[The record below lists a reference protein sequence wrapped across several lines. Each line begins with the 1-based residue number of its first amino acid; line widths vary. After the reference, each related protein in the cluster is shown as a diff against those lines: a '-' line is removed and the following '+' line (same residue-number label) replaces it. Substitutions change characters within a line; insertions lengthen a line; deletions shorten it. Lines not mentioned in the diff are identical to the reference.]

1 MIPKWKRAAV
11 LLIVDD
17 EPVNI
22 SIIGKLFKHE
32 LEVLA
37 ATNGEEALEIAEK
50 CSPDL
55 VLLDVMMPDMDGY
68 EVCRR
73 LRKSEATKHIPI
85 IFLTAKRDAG
95 DEAFGLN
102 LGAID
107 YIVKPF
113 DLAIVRARVRNHIN
127 LKQMADVL
135 GALAAQDGLTGIA
148 NRRQFDEVLGREW
161 RRAMRGKAPLSL
173 IILDV
178 DSFKQFNDHYGH
190 GRGDKCLK
198 QVAATLQGVLNRP
211 GDLAA
216 RIGGDEFAIIIP
228 GSDAAGAA
236 LIAERARA
244 GVEALG
250 IANEQSELS
259 DHVTV
264 SVGCATLVPEQGGL
278 SELLFDRADSALYRA
293 KDQGRNRV
301 VSCRG

>member
-1 MIPKWKRAAV
+1 MVTKWKRAAV

-17 EPVNI
+17 EPANI

-37 ATNGEEALEIAEK
+37 ATNGEEALEIAER

-73 LRKSEATKHIPI
+73 LRRQETTKHIPI
-85 IFLTAKRDAG
+85 IFLTAKRDTA
-95 DEAFGLN
+95 DEEFGLN

-127 LKQMADVL
+127 LKQMADML
-135 GALAAQDGLTGIA
+135 AALAAQDGLTEIA
-148 NRRQFDEVLGREW
+148 NRRQFNEVFGREW
-161 RRAMRGKAPLSL
+161 RRAMRTKSPLSL

-178 DSFKQFNDHYGH
+178 DYFKQFNDHYGH
-190 GRGDKCLK
+190 GLGDGCLK
-198 QVAATLQGVLNRP
+198 QVASSLLSSLNRP

-216 RIGGDEFAIIIP
+216 RIGGDEFAIVIP
-228 GSDAAGAA
+228 GTDAAGAS
-236 LIAERARA
+236 LIAERVRA
-244 GVEALG
+244 GVEAMEILH
-250 IANEQSELS
+250 AQSEVA

-264 SVGCATLVPEQGGL
+264 SVGCATLVPSQGGL
-278 SELLFDRADSALYRA
+278 CEVLFDMADSALYRA
-293 KDQGRNRV
+293 KNEGRNRV
-301 VSCRG
+301 FISCG